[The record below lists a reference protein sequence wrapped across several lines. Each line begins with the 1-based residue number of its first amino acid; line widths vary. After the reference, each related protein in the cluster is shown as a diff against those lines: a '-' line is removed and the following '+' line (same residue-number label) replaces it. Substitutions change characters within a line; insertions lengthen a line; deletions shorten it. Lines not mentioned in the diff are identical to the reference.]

1 MKYGELAVWTSAV
14 WHSGGYIY
22 WILMFRHKVLLE
34 QYVCMTAS
42 IQQPSG
48 MGLWNLFF
56 STTAA
61 KVQGFRVY
69 TLKDV
74 YIAVNAC

>member
-1 MKYGELAVWTSAV
+1 
-14 WHSGGYIY
+14 
-22 WILMFRHKVLLE
+22 MFRHKVLLE